1 MIQQDLSFTS
11 GGDTMAGRI
20 FLPEASAR
28 FPTLIVC
35 HGASEHKENYFDLC
49 CFLAARGVASFA
61 IDMHGHGQSGGERY
75 YVQIPDWV
83 ADIRAAIDVLSKHP
97 QIDPMRIGALGL
109 SSGGSAILE
118 AAVVEP
124 RLKTLI
130 ALAPT
135 VCNSL
140 SLGHSILFKTLALF
154 GRIKLGV
161 TGRDLCIP
169 LVHMAKGMHFVADP
183 EINRSVL
190 ARIEKEKP
198 YLPLPGGTEAFLV
211 DTIKRVGKIT
221 VPVLIIWG
229 EKDEVDPV
237 ATGRLLYDALRCKKT
252 LEIIPGNGHATHI
265 DRDHEKVFALAAS
278 WALENL
284 GAGAGSM
291 SSDGRQA

>member
-1 MIQQDLSFTS
+1 
-11 GGDTMAGRI
+11 MAGRV
-20 FLPEASAR
+20 FLPETAAR
-28 FPTLIVC
+28 FPALIIC
-35 HGASEHKENYFDLC
+35 HGASEHKENYYDLC
-49 CFLAARGVASFA
+49 HFLAARGIATFA
-61 IDMHGHGQSGGERY
+61 IDMHGHGQSGGQRF

-97 QIDPMRIGALGL
+97 QIDPAGIGALGL
-109 SSGGSAILE
+109 SSGGTAILE

-140 SLGHSILFKTLALF
+140 SLGHSILFKTLAFF
-154 GRIKLGV
+154 GRIKRGV

-183 EINRSVL
+183 DINQSVL

-198 YLPLPGGTEAFLV
+198 YLPLPGGTQSFLV

-221 VPVLIIWG
+221 IPVLIIWG

-237 ATGRLLYDALRCKKT
+237 ATGRLLYDALKCKKA

-278 WALENL
+278 WVLENL
-284 GAGAGSM
+284 
-291 SSDGRQA
+291 SSGTGNTSPDGRQA

>member
-11 GGDTMAGRI
+11 RGDTMAGRI
-20 FLPEASAR
+20 FLPDTAAR

-35 HGASEHKENYFDLC
+35 HGASEYKENYYDLC
-49 CFLAARGVASFA
+49 RFLGTRGVATFA

-75 YVQIPDWV
+75 HVQIGDWV
-83 ADIRAAIDVLSKHP
+83 ADIQAALDVLTKHP
-97 QIDPMRIGALGL
+97 RIDPEAIGALGL
-109 SSGGSAILE
+109 SSGGTAILE

-140 SLGHSILFKTLALF
+140 SLGHSILFKTLAFF
-154 GRIKLGV
+154 GRIKRAV

-169 LVHMAKGMHFVADP
+169 LVHMAKGVRFVADP
-183 EINRSVL
+183 EINQAVL
-190 ARIEKEKP
+190 MRIEKEKP
-198 YLPLPGGTEAFLV
+198 YLPLPGGTQSFLV

-237 ATGRLLYDALRCKKT
+237 ATGRLLYDALKCKKT

-265 DRDHEKVFALAAS
+265 DRDHEKVFSLAAS

-284 GAGAGSM
+284 GAGNR

>member
-1 MIQQDLSFTS
+1 MTQQDITFQSV
-11 GGDTMAGRI
+11 GDTMAGRI
-20 FLPEASAR
+20 FLPESEAR

-35 HGASEHKENYFDLC
+35 HGASEQKENYFDLC
-49 CFLAARGVASFA
+49 SFLAARGVGSFA

-83 ADIRAAIDVLSKHP
+83 ADIRAAIDVLEKHP
-97 QIDPMRIGALGL
+97 QIDPKRIGAVGL
-109 SSGGSAILE
+109 SSGGTAILE
-118 AAVVEP
+118 AAIVDL
-124 RLKTLI
+124 RLKGLI

-140 SLGHSILFKTLALF
+140 SLGHSILFKLLAFL
-154 GRIKLGV
+154 GRIKRGV
-161 TGRDLCIP
+161 TGRDLIIP

-183 EINRSVL
+183 DINQSVL

-198 YLPLPGGTEAFLV
+198 YLPLPGGTQSFLV

-221 VPVLIIWG
+221 VPVLIVWG

-265 DRDHEKVFALAAS
+265 DKDHEKVFALAAS

-284 GAGAGSM
+284 VSGT
-291 SSDGRQA
+291 